1 MQKELFEKLKL
12 RIESKIDNIIKA
24 QREAQQEANSHKGA
38 MESRYDTF
46 KEEAQEKVAQFEV
59 IIRRLRGELQVL
71 MIMAQQPI
79 ANNFFSFITLTDGKN
94 EVYLFLS
101 PVLSGEKIERKGKI
115 FFITSKDSTIG
126 SLLVNRKE
134 GEKVIFNGKEQTIL
148 KIERKLV

>member
-1 MQKELFEKLKL
+1 
-12 RIESKIDNIIKA
+12 
-24 QREAQQEANSHKGA
+24 
-38 MESRYDTF
+38 
-46 KEEAQEKVAQFEV
+46 
-59 IIRRLRGELQVL
+59 

-115 FFITSKDSTIG
+115 FFITSKDSPIG
-126 SLLVNRKE
+126 SLLVNKKE